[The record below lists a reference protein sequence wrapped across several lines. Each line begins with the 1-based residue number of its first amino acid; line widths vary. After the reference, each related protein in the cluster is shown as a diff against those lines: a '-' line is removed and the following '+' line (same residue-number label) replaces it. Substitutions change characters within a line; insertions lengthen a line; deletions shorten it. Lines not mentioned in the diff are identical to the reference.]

1 MTPHNTTQKRDGRN
15 VSLKLTHSE
24 YANLKARAYGD
35 LSTISKYIRT
45 QLCQPTNK

>member
-1 MTPHNTTQKRDGRN
+1 MTPYNNTKKRDCRN

-45 QLCQPTNK
+45 QLCQPLTK